1 MQMPSFRMYQTH
13 PSCRYIMNATF
24 AIVTIILFYLS
35 YCQLVSVYSSSHPTE
50 GLPLTSGPGRPTIS
64 SSEDSTI
71 TRNVAT
77 IIDTRP
83 LDHLMPLLLHF
94 SSVLGPEWPIIL
106 FTAYE
111 NSIPPSAPFKR
122 LIDEH
127 RIAVNFLPPGVDF
140 SKRLDVSRFLTEPWL
155 WEQLSPAKHVLIFQ
169 SDSILCSG
177 SALTMN
183 DFLEYDFIGAPI
195 DPAYG
200 EGYNGGLSLRN
211 RSMVLD
217 IIAESSWST
226 EFDQAQNQQQKDV
239 EFEDQWFYQKM
250 KAREGQWKPAARLP
264 SVDVAKTFSVETIWY
279 DKPLGYHQIQRWQS
293 DKMGEVET
301 WCPEYKLATSDV
313 IS

>member
-1 MQMPSFRMYQTH
+1 LV
-13 PSCRYIMNATF
+13 TF
-24 AIVTIILFYLS
+24 YRASDTPG
-35 YCQLVSVYSSSHPTE
+35 SS
-50 GLPLTSGPGRPTIS
+50 PLTSGPGRPTTS
-64 SSEDSTI
+64 LSTDSII
-71 TRNVAT
+71 TGNVAT

-127 RIAVNFLPPGVDF
+127 RIAVKFLPPTVDF
-140 SKRLDVSRFLTEPWL
+140 SKRLDVSRFLTEAWL
-155 WEQLSPAKHVLIFQ
+155 WEQLAPAGHVLIFQ

-177 SALTMN
+177 SALTVN
-183 DFLEYDFIGAPI
+183 DFLEYDFVGAPI
-195 DPAYG
+195 DALYG

-217 IIAESSWST
+217 IITESNWNT
-226 EFDQAQNQQQKDV
+226 EFESAENKQEQGV

-250 KAREGQWKPAARLP
+250 KALEGQGKPAARLP

-279 DKPLGYHQIQRWQS
+279 DKPLGYHQVQRWQH
-293 DKMGEVET
+293 DRMDEVER
-301 WCPEYKLATSDV
+301 WCPEFKLATSDV